1 MPCGVIWCPLHRWLW
16 PGEVIVNEHIISIR
30 SEHFQSRMI
39 LESGTPKDLKMA
51 LRICFLSNAAMY
63 ATGPKPRT
71 LTAFAENGVFDT
83 YVSCCQ
89 CTRNPMV
96 PAARRKEGEVAVL
109 VKRAM
114 FEDNRYVRKR
124 IMPGELRIVHGGC
137 DQKSDPQRPTSSHVS
152 GYGPQLATRIRLVP
166 SYQFECPLM
175 HLFRFFS
182 PHKI

>member
-1 MPCGVIWCPLHRWLW
+1 MPCGVIWCPPPQSLWGSHHRRTYNLY
-16 PGEVIVNEHIISIR
+16 PFRTLSVADDIR
-30 SEHFQSRMI
+30 KWDTEG
-39 LESGTPKDLKMA
+39 LENGVKDMF
-51 LRICFLSNAAMY
+51 FLNAAMC
-63 ATGPKPRT
+63 ATGPKPLT

-96 PAARRKEGEVAVL
+96 PAARRTEGEVAVL
-109 VKRAM
+109 VKRTM
-114 FEDNRYVRKR
+114 YEDNRYVRKR